1 MAKPSD
7 IAQALDKAPT
17 PTAIASPLESLLKS
31 VSVKGKFE
39 EILGKKTPGFISSIL
54 TVANMNKDL
63 RACDPKT
70 IIASAA
76 IAASLDLPIN
86 PSLGFAHIV
95 PYKGRAQF
103 QMGWR
108 GFVQLGIRSGQYED
122 MNASEVYEDE
132 IESWNPITGELK
144 FTDPK
149 SWKMRDE
156 GKTEKVVGFMAS
168 FKLLNGFHKSA
179 YMTKAQAMAHGKRFS
194 QAFASPNAM
203 WQKNPN
209 AMCLKTIIK
218 LLLSK
223 WGIMSIEMQKAQRY
237 DQAVIKDMDGKEIE
251 YADAVLTEPAKAEP
265 FDVDAQGDAIEP
277 YDPALDGPQPE
288 SEGPVSMKTGKP
300 IEM

>member
-1 MAKPSD
+1 MAKQNEV
-7 IAQALDKAPT
+7 AQALEKVQAPV
-17 PTAIASPLESLLKS
+17 AAVSSLESLLKS
-31 VSVKGKFE
+31 VTIKAKFE

-54 TVANMNKDL
+54 SVYNMSKDL

-70 IIASAA
+70 IVASAA
-76 IAASLDLPIN
+76 VAATLDLPIN

-122 MNASEVYEDE
+122 MNASEVYDDE
-132 IESWNPITGELK
+132 IESWNPITGELR

-149 SWKMRDE
+149 TWQMRDE
-156 GKTEKVVGFMAS
+156 GKIDKVVGFMAS

-179 YMTKAQAMAHGKRFS
+179 YMTKSQAIAHGRRFS
-194 QAFASPNAM
+194 QSFDSEKGM
-203 WQKNPN
+203 WKKNPN
-209 AMCLKTIIK
+209 AMCLKTLIK

-237 DQAVIKDMDGKEIE
+237 DQAIIKDMEGKEIE
-251 YADAVLTEPAKAEP
+251 YADAAQALPTPVDSFDTSAELSEPEESAP
-265 FDVDAQGDAIEP
+265 VVDG
-277 YDPALDGPQPE
+277 
-288 SEGPVSMKTGKP
+288 SGKP